1 MNRHRKT
8 GRGLPRRV
16 LLNHGAYYFFAPAP
30 TRNPWTGKVQR
41 WIRLCAEADGE
52 SMMLTRLGQLLGEQ
66 KLITGTMPYLCAEW
80 KANKLKRYSAEVQ
93 KDYGRMADTISEAF
107 TAFTVAQVKT
117 KTCADFLRANFADK
131 ANTAQKYANV
141 LRKMFR
147 YAISEMGLRDD
158 NPCDQLDLSDYE
170 TKRREKLPTHKQLA
184 AIREAALTGDDG
196 LPTESGPTFQCIVDM
211 AYLCWQRGVDIRT
224 LKEAQIDERANLIR
238 FKPSKTAKTSGKVL
252 DIAITPAIRD
262 VIERARAIKRARQM
276 ISPYLLPTRDK
287 TPYTKSGLNSAWVR
301 ARKRAKIEDDIL
313 FRDLRALGATDAA
326 KAGSERKDIQRRL
339 AHTSGKTSEIYIKEA
354 IPETSSLDVKLP
366 WNSA

>member
-1 MNRHRKT
+1 M
-8 GRGLPRRV
+8 
-16 LLNHGAYYFFAPAP
+16 
-30 TRNPWTGKVQR
+30 QR
-41 WIRLCAEADGE
+41 WIRLCAESDGE

-80 KANKLKRYSAEVQ
+80 KANKLKRYSANVQ

-107 TAFTVAQVKT
+107 AAFTVAQVKT

-170 TKRREKLPTHKQLA
+170 TKRREKLPTHEQFA
-184 AIREAALTGDDG
+184 AIRTAALTGDDG

-224 LKEAQIDERANLIR
+224 LKETQIDDQANLIR

-252 DIAITPAIRD
+252 DIAITPAIRA
-262 VIERARAIKRARQM
+262 VIDRARAIKRTRKM
-276 ISPYLLPTRDK
+276 ISPYLFPTRDK

-301 ARKRAKIEDDIL
+301 ARTRAKIVDDIL

-354 IPETSSLDVKLP
+354 IPETSILDVKLP
-366 WNSA
+366 WKDA